1 MAERWN
7 DAHIERE
14 LAALCATFALRDA
27 NERLRVVFQ
36 RFSDVQASE
45 RWALGD
51 NLRGLIGE
59 TLPLLSFNL
68 SELGKQ
74 SESSDAMSRQRQV
87 SETFHALDQMLRQI
101 RDLAPNAIHMI
112 RDDEEQC
119 L

>member
-1 MAERWN
+1 MPEGWK
-7 DAHIERE
+7 DAHIEGE
-14 LAALCATFALRDA
+14 LVALSAAFELRDA
-27 NERLRVVFQ
+27 NERLRVVFR

-51 NLRGLIGE
+51 SLRGLIGE
-59 TLPLLSFNL
+59 TLSLLSFNL

-74 SESSDAMSRQRQV
+74 RESSDAMSRQRQV